1 VLPFVELGVGL
12 SMITSVAQAIGR
24 KDDEAIR
31 SAVASAM
38 VTTCGVALVVG
49 VVWSAVFPWVE
60 WKDAL
65 GLHTAS
71 EAEVRLA
78 LHLVVLSLCLGLPA
92 SLGYRLLFAEQRA
105 DVVAWLQL
113 GAAAASF
120 LLAIS
125 MALLGAGPAA
135 FVGAALLPAVAVSA
149 ATSVVLAVRREMFRP
164 RLRYATIHDAVDLL
178 RLGSVFSVQ
187 QLALTLGS
195 QIDTIVISRSLGAG
209 AVSTYGVAARLANGG
224 TQISSAMFVPLWPAF
239 GEATGS
245 GDRVWVRRTLRRALL
260 LGTAGAVICVL
271 GFALLGPMVQKA
283 WAGAAYTP
291 DRRLMIAFGL
301 LGALQFL
308 QLPAQMLLNA
318 KGVAR
323 MQLIAVVAMLAVN
336 LPLTLLLVRPVGTSG
351 PVFATVIATAV
362 CLTIPSILRAVREA

>member
-1 VLPFVELGVGL
+1 
-12 SMITSVAQAIGR
+12 
-24 KDDEAIR
+24 
-31 SAVASAM
+31 
-38 VTTCGVALVVG
+38 
-49 VVWSAVFPWVE
+49 
-60 WKDAL
+60 
-65 GLHTAS
+65 
-71 EAEVRLA
+71 
-78 LHLVVLSLCLGLPA
+78 
-92 SLGYRLLFAEQRA
+92 
-105 DVVAWLQL
+105 
-113 GAAAASF
+113 
-120 LLAIS
+120 
-125 MALLGAGPAA
+125 
-135 FVGAALLPAVAVSA
+135 
-149 ATSVVLAVRREMFRP
+149 
-164 RLRYATIHDAVDLL
+164 
-178 RLGSVFSVQ
+178 
-187 QLALTLGS
+187 
-195 QIDTIVISRSLGAG
+195 
-209 AVSTYGVAARLANGG
+209 
-224 TQISSAMFVPLWPAF
+224 
-239 GEATGS
+239 
-245 GDRVWVRRTLRRALL
+245 